1 MTHIGALDVTEL
13 HEQRLLE
20 VTDPTVATDP
30 APLMRCSHKSIPLPP
45 LESAVHAAIPSH
57 IL

>member
-30 APLMRCSHKSIPLPP
+30 ATLMRCSHHSIPLPP